1 MVSAARWQPITTH
14 SSDAVSIAS
23 VATFAAA
30 GELLLAT
37 RDTEPYLLLV
47 CADSSTCSVAEIC
60 VLVDAAID
68 TRCAFFCAWG
78 PDCERVHDIYDETC
92 VIREVDNLNPPPF
105 TMTTG
110 HAKDTLAAAV
120 WNALFCFDAD
130 ACGDEW
136 RLETLPRRLLLI
148 GSATTGDR
156 VLQVIRDAEVRDD

>member
-1 MVSAARWQPITTH
+1 MGWQPIATRSGDT
-14 SSDAVSIAS
+14 VSIAS

-47 CADSSTCSVAEIC
+47 CADSSACSVAEIS
-60 VLVDAAID
+60 LSVDAAID

-92 VIREVDNLNPPPF
+92 VIRQVDGANPPPM
-105 TMTTG
+105 TMTTW
-110 HAKDTLAAAV
+110 HANDTLAGAV
-120 WNALFCFDAD
+120 WDALFCYDAG

-136 RLETLPRRLLLI
+136 RLESLPRRLLVI
-148 GSATTGDR
+148 GSVATLEDLIAAVR
-156 VLQVIRDAEVRDD
+156 AAEES